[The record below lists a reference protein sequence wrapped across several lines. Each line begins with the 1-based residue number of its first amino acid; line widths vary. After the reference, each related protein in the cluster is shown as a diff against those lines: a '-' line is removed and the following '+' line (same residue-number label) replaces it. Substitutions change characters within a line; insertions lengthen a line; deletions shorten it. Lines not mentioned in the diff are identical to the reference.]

1 MKSMFKYCTLVL
13 LAILSANSHVFGQQ
27 TQNYVTKFN
36 SSLSLINSLIYDNGT
51 YVGIG
56 TPSPAYPFDVNGNE
70 RIQGASNPYL
80 RIDQTGAPA
89 TWYLQAYQGEIGL
102 GSTWANSLIINS
114 SGRVGI
120 GTPAPATSL
129 DVFDGGGVGFPATSG
144 TSQPNASLRLAN
156 LGTTAILDIGA
167 YSTYGAWLQATNR
180 GNLSTNYPL
189 LLNPNGGNVGI
200 GTTNP
205 TYTLTVAV
213 NNNGVGISGN
223 NSSFVGADLS
233 INRSSSATGV
243 GNGSA
248 IQFNDNGSASYN
260 IIQGSSGGLQFFNN
274 YSGSGW
280 IERMRMIPSGNVLI
294 GQTSQ
299 VGNYRL
305 DVKGGVRAD
314 SVVVNTTG
322 ADFVFDENYQK
333 MSLDSLSQYLEKHK
347 HLPGISSSEEMK
359 KDGVSVGALQTKL
372 LQKVEE
378 LTLYVIEQNK
388 EIKSQNEQI
397 QEQGRKIGQLE
408 KENLKLRNKE

>member
-1 MKSMFKYCTLVL
+1 M
-13 LAILSANSHVFGQQ
+13 
-27 TQNYVTKFN
+27 
-36 SSLSLINSLIYDNGT
+36 
-51 YVGIG
+51 
-56 TPSPAYPFDVNGNE
+56 
-70 RIQGASNPYL
+70 
-80 RIDQTGAPA
+80 
-89 TWYLQAYQGEIGL
+89 
-102 GSTWANSLIINS
+102 
-114 SGRVGI
+114 
-120 GTPAPATSL
+120 
-129 DVFDGGGVGFPATSG
+129 
-144 TSQPNASLRLAN
+144 
-156 LGTTAILDIGA
+156 
-167 YSTYGAWLQATNR
+167 
-180 GNLSTNYPL
+180 STNYPL